1 LRGAVFLHSGAGA
14 DASSG
19 KADVMLRP
27 VIRLSGELDVY
38 GARTA
43 CRVLDA
49 IEGPAIVDMSG
60 VGFVD
65 GCGLSELA
73 RVAKRAGPGNVVL
86 VVPSVQIRRVLAIV
100 RFPELFCIVER
111 IDDVYGADASGA
123 DMTVS
128 DTR

>member
-1 LRGAVFLHSGAGA
+1 
-14 DASSG
+14 
-19 KADVMLRP
+19 MLRP

-38 GARTA
+38 GARAA

-73 RVAKRAGPGNVVL
+73 RLAKRAGPGNVVL

-100 RFPELFCIVER
+100 RFPELFRIVER